1 MTVKPLELVNKRLE
15 YLEWVYFMSVTSVPL
30 HWLFDGQYSMKH
42 TEEKIHTE
50 IPGKFHNE

>member
-15 YLEWVYFMSVTSVPL
+15 YLEWVCFMSVTSVPL